1 MSYNSAKSIAFG
13 GVTAAL
19 AAVIVSLGGM
29 IPVAT
34 YVSPMLCC
42 VLLLFVVKRC
52 GNRIAWAWYVAVCI
66 IGLLVGP
73 DKEAALVF
81 IVLGYYPIIK
91 PKVDKLHLRW
101 LVKLAIFN
109 VSIAIS
115 YILFFAVVGIE
126 DPSMTPGG
134 IVLGVILVL
143 MGNLTFFLVDRLLS
157 ILSYK
162 LDHKKGKHT

>member
-42 VLLLFVVKRC
+42 VLLLFVVKQC
-52 GNRIAWAWYVAVCI
+52 GNRIAWAWNVAVCI

-109 VSIAIS
+109 VSIASS

-126 DPSMTPGG
+126 DPSMGTGG
-134 IVLGVILVL
+134 MILGVILVL

-157 ILSYK
+157 ILSYR
-162 LDHKKGKHT
+162 LDHKKGNRS